1 MTAMLR
7 KLLLWGSEN
16 PFLTQRLA
24 RLGFVRRAVRRFMPG
39 ETSEAA
45 IEEAVKLS
53 ASRITS
59 VLTLLGENVTEAAE
73 AAEVARHYRAVLEEI
88 ASRDLETEISVKLTQ
103 LGIDI
108 GHDVAAANLES
119 ILATAEERGQFV
131 WIDVESSGYVDRT
144 LELYRAARARHVK
157 TGICLQA
164 YLYRTADDLA
174 ALLPLNPSIRLV
186 KGAYAE
192 AGEVAFPRM
201 RDVDRNY
208 FELAK
213 TLLGEVRPGGVQAGG
228 VRAAFATH
236 DERLIRDIEKEAA
249 ERGIARVDLEFQMLY
264 GIGAAQQKAL
274 AAKGYRVEVLISYG
288 TAWFPWYMRRLAERP
303 ANLWFVMRKMV
314 SR

>member
-1 MTAMLR
+1 MFR

-16 PFLTQRLA
+16 AFLSQRLA
-24 RLGFVRRAVRRFMPG
+24 RFGFVQRAVRRFMPG

-45 IEEAVKLS
+45 IEEAVRLG
-53 ASRITS
+53 ALRITS
-59 VLTLLGENVTEAAE
+59 VLALLGENVKEATEAAD
-73 AAEVARHYRAVLEEI
+73 VARHYEVLLEEI
-88 ASRDLETEISVKLTQ
+88 ARRGLEAEISVKLTQ

-108 GHDVAAANLES
+108 APDVAAANLER
-119 ILATAEERGQFV
+119 ILAKAEERGQFV
-131 WIDVESSGYVDRT
+131 WIDVEGSGYVDRT
-144 LELYRAARARHVK
+144 LELYRNARSQHQN

-164 YLYRTADDLA
+164 YLYRTGGDLA
-174 ALLPLNPSIRLV
+174 ALLPISPSIRLV

-192 AGEVAFPRM
+192 PVEVAFSRM
-201 RDVDRNY
+201 KDVDRNY

-213 TLLGEVRPGGVQAGG
+213 TLLDAVRPGGVPAGG

-236 DERLIRDIEKEAA
+236 DARLIRRIEAEAA
-249 ERGIARVDLEFQMLY
+249 ERGIARGDLEFQMLY
-264 GIGAAQQKAL
+264 GVGTAHQKEL

>member
-1 MTAMLR
+1 MFR
-7 KLLLWGSEN
+7 KLLLWASAN
-16 PFLTQRLA
+16 VFLTEHLVGLA
-24 RLGFVRRAVRRFMPG
+24 FVRRAVRRFMPG

-45 IEEAVKLS
+45 IEEAVRLS

-59 VLTLLGENVTEAAE
+59 VLALLGENVTQADE
-73 AAEVARHYRAVLEEI
+73 AAEVARHYQGVLEEI
-88 ASRDLETEISVKLTQ
+88 ANRELEAEISVKLTQ

-108 GHDVAAANLES
+108 GPEVAAANLEN

-144 LELYRAARARHVK
+144 LDLYRNARSNHVN

-164 YLYRTADDLA
+164 YLYRTAEDLA
-174 ALLPLNPSIRLV
+174 ALLPIDPAIRLV

-192 AGEVAFPRM
+192 PREVAFPRI

-213 TLLGEVRPGGVQAGG
+213 TLLDEVRRGG

-236 DERLIRDIEKEAA
+236 DERLIRGIEAEAA
-249 ERGIARVDLEFQMLY
+249 ERGIARGDLEFQMLY
-264 GIGAAQQKAL
+264 GIGTAKQKEL

>member
-1 MTAMLR
+1 MLR

-24 RLGFVRRAVRRFMPG
+24 RLGFVQRAVRRFMPG

-45 IEEAVKLS
+45 VEEAVRLS
-53 ASRITS
+53 ESRITS
-59 VLTLLGENVTEAAE
+59 VLTLLGEKVTDATEAS
-73 AAEVARHYRAVLEEI
+73 EVARHYQGVLEEI
-88 ASRDLETEISVKLTQ
+88 ANRGLEAEISVKLTQ

-108 GHDVAAANLES
+108 GADVAEANLET

-131 WIDVESSGYVDRT
+131 WIDVESSGYVDQT
-144 LELYRAARARHVK
+144 LDLYRKARSRHLN
-157 TGICLQA
+157 TGVCLQA
-164 YLYRTADDLA
+164 YLYRTTEDLA

-192 AGEVAFPRM
+192 PSEVAFPRM

-208 FELAK
+208 LELAK
-213 TLLGEVRPGGVQAGG
+213 TLLDEVRPAG

-236 DERLIRDIEKEAA
+236 DERLIQGIEKEAA
-249 ERGIARVDLEFQMLY
+249 ERGIARGDLEFQMLY
-264 GIGAAQQKAL
+264 GIGIAQQKAL

>member
-1 MTAMLR
+1 MLR
-7 KLLLWGSEN
+7 KLLLWGSESV
-16 PFLTQRLA
+16 FLTEHVAHLA
-24 RLGFVRRAVRRFMPG
+24 FVQRAVRRFMPG

-45 IEEAVKLS
+45 FEEAVRLS
-53 ASRITS
+53 ASRISS
-59 VLTLLGENVTEAAE
+59 VLALLGEKVTDADEAAK
-73 AAEVARHYRAVLEEI
+73 VAQHYQAVLEEI
-88 ASRDLETEISVKLTQ
+88 ADRELEAEISVKLTQ

-108 GHDVAAANLES
+108 GPDVAAANLES

-144 LELYRAARARHVK
+144 LDLYRAVRSRYVN
-157 TGICLQA
+157 TGVCLQA
-164 YLYRTADDLA
+164 YLYRTAEDLA
-174 ALLPLNPSIRLV
+174 ALLPIDPSIRLV

-192 AGEVAFPRM
+192 PVEVAFPRKK
-201 RDVDRNY
+201 DVDRNY

-213 TLLGEVRPGGVQAGG
+213 TLLDEVRRGG

-236 DERLIRDIEKEAA
+236 DERLIRGIEEEAA
-249 ERGIARVDLEFQMLY
+249 ERGIARGDLEFQMLY
-264 GIGAAQQKAL
+264 GIGTAQQKEL
-274 AAKGYRVEVLISYG
+274 AAEGYKVEVLISYG

>member
-1 MTAMLR
+1 MLR
-7 KLLLWGSEN
+7 KLLLWASEN
-16 PFLTQRLA
+16 VFLTEHLVHLA
-24 RLGFVRRAVRRFMPG
+24 FVQRAVRRFMPG

-45 IEEAVKLS
+45 IEEAVRLS

-59 VLTLLGENVTEAAE
+59 VLALLGENVTEADE
-73 AAEVARHYRAVLEEI
+73 AAEVARHYQGVLEEI
-88 ASRDLETEISVKLTQ
+88 ANRELEAEISVKLTQ

-108 GHDVAAANLES
+108 GSEVAATNLEN

-144 LELYRAARARHVK
+144 LDLYRNARSNHVN

-164 YLYRTADDLA
+164 YLYRTAGDLA
-174 ALLPLNPSIRLV
+174 ALLPIDPSIRLV

-192 AGEVAFPRM
+192 PREVAFLRM

-213 TLLGEVRPGGVQAGG
+213 TLLDGVRRGG

-236 DERLIRDIEKEAA
+236 DERLIRGIEAEAA
-249 ERGIARVDLEFQMLY
+249 ERGIARGDLEFQMLY
-264 GIGAAQQKAL
+264 GIGTAKQKGL

>member
-1 MTAMLR
+1 MLR

-16 PFLTQRLA
+16 LFLTEHLA
-24 RLGFVRRAVRRFMPG
+24 GLAFMQRAVRRFMPG

-45 IEEAVKLS
+45 IEAALGLS
-53 ASRITS
+53 SSRITS
-59 VLTLLGENVTEAAE
+59 VLTLLGENVTEADE
-73 AAEVARHYRAVLEEI
+73 AAAVARHYQAVLEEI
-88 ASRDLETEISVKLTQ
+88 ADRELEAEISVKLTQ

-108 GHDVAAANLES
+108 GPDVAAANVES
-119 ILATAEERGQFV
+119 ILATAEEHGQFV
-131 WIDVESSGYVDRT
+131 WIDVEGSGYVDRT
-144 LELYRAARARHVK
+144 LDLYRAARSRHMN

-164 YLYRTADDLA
+164 YLYRTAEDLA
-174 ALLPLNPSIRLV
+174 ALLPMDPSIRLV

-192 AGEVAFPRM
+192 PVEVAFPRM
-201 RDVDRNY
+201 KDVNRNY

-213 TLLGEVRPGGVQAGG
+213 TLLDEVRRGG

-236 DERLIRDIEKEAA
+236 DERLIRGIEEEAA
-249 ERGIARVDLEFQMLY
+249 ERGIARGDLEFQMLY
-264 GIGAAQQKAL
+264 GIGTAPQEGL

>member
-1 MTAMLR
+1 MLR
-7 KLLLWGSEN
+7 KLLLWASEN
-16 PFLTQRLA
+16 VFLTKHLVALA
-24 RLGFVRRAVRRFMPG
+24 FVQRAVRRFMPG

-45 IEEAVKLS
+45 IEGAVRLS
-53 ASRITS
+53 GSRITS
-59 VLTLLGENVTEAAE
+59 VLALLGENVTEADE
-73 AAEVARHYRAVLEEI
+73 AAEVARHYQAVLEEI
-88 ASRDLETEISVKLTQ
+88 ANLELEAEISVKLTQ

-108 GHDVAAANLES
+108 GPEVAAANLEN

-144 LELYRAARARHVK
+144 LDLYRNARSNHVN

-164 YLYRTADDLA
+164 YLYRTAEDLA
-174 ALLPLNPSIRLV
+174 ALLPIDPSIRLV

-192 AGEVAFPRM
+192 PREVAFPRM

-213 TLLGEVRPGGVQAGG
+213 TLLDEVRRGG

-236 DERLIRDIEKEAA
+236 DERLIRGIEAEAA
-249 ERGIARVDLEFQMLY
+249 ERGIARGDLEFQMLY
-264 GIGAAQQKAL
+264 GIGTSKQKEL

>member
-1 MTAMLR
+1 MLR
-7 KLLLWGSEN
+7 KLLLWASEN
-16 PFLTQRLA
+16 VFLTKHLVALA
-24 RLGFVRRAVRRFMPG
+24 FVQRAVRRFMPG

-45 IEEAVKLS
+45 IEGAVRLS
-53 ASRITS
+53 GSRITS
-59 VLTLLGENVTEAAE
+59 VLALLGENVTEADE
-73 AAEVARHYRAVLEEI
+73 AAEVARHYQAVLEEI
-88 ASRDLETEISVKLTQ
+88 ANRELEAEISVKLTQ

-108 GHDVAAANLES
+108 GPEVAAANLEN
-119 ILATAEERGQFV
+119 ILVTAEERGQFV

-144 LELYRAARARHVK
+144 LDLYRNARSNHVN

-164 YLYRTADDLA
+164 YLYRTAEDLA
-174 ALLPLNPSIRLV
+174 ALLPIDPSIRLV

-192 AGEVAFPRM
+192 PREVAFPRM

-213 TLLGEVRPGGVQAGG
+213 TLLDEVRRGG

-236 DERLIRDIEKEAA
+236 DERLIRGIEAEAA
-249 ERGIARVDLEFQMLY
+249 ERGIARGDLEFQMLY
-264 GIGAAQQKAL
+264 GIGTSKQKEL

-288 TAWFPWYMRRLAERP
+288 TAWFAWYLRRLAERP

>member
-1 MTAMLR
+1 MLR

-24 RLGFVRRAVRRFMPG
+24 RLGFVQRAVRRFMPG

-45 IEEAVKLS
+45 IEEAVRLS
-53 ASRITS
+53 ESRITS
-59 VLTLLGENVTEAAE
+59 VLTLLGEKVMEATEAAD
-73 AAEVARHYRAVLEEI
+73 VVRHYQGVLEEI
-88 ASRDLETEISVKLTQ
+88 ANRELEAEISVKLTQ

-108 GHDVAAANLES
+108 GGDVAEANLES
-119 ILATAEERGQFV
+119 VLATAEEHGQFV
-131 WIDVESSGYVDRT
+131 WIDVESSCYVDQT
-144 LELYRAARARHVK
+144 LDLYRNARSRYTN
-157 TGICLQA
+157 TGVCLQA
-164 YLYRTADDLA
+164 YLYRTAEDLT
-174 ALLPLNPSIRLV
+174 ALLPLHPSIRLV

-192 AGEVAFPRM
+192 PAEVAFPRM

-208 FELAK
+208 LELAK
-213 TLLGEVRPGGVQAGG
+213 TLLDEVRPGG

-236 DERLIRDIEKEAA
+236 DERLIRGIEKEAA
-249 ERGIARVDLEFQMLY
+249 ERGIARGDLEFQMLY
-264 GIGAAQQKAL
+264 GIGTARQKAL

>member
-1 MTAMLR
+1 MFR
-7 KLLLWGSEN
+7 KLLLWASAN
-16 PFLTQRLA
+16 VFLTKHLVGLA
-24 RLGFVRRAVRRFMPG
+24 FVQRAVRRFMPG

-45 IEEAVKLS
+45 IEEAVRLS

-59 VLTLLGENVTEAAE
+59 VLALLGENVTQADE
-73 AAEVARHYRAVLEEI
+73 AAEVARHYQGVLEEI
-88 ASRDLETEISVKLTQ
+88 ANRELEAEISVKLTQ

-108 GHDVAAANLES
+108 GPEVAVANLEN

-144 LELYRAARARHVK
+144 LELYRNARSNHVN

-164 YLYRTADDLA
+164 YLYRTAEDLA
-174 ALLPLNPSIRLV
+174 ALLPIGPSIRLV

-192 AGEVAFPRM
+192 PREVAFPRI

-213 TLLGEVRPGGVQAGG
+213 TLLDEVRRGG

-236 DERLIRDIEKEAA
+236 DERLIREIEAEAA
-249 ERGIARVDLEFQMLY
+249 ERGIARGDLEFQMLF
-264 GIGAAQQKAL
+264 GIGTAKQKGL

>member
-1 MTAMLR
+1 MLR
-7 KLLLWGSEN
+7 KLLLWSSEN
-16 PFLTQRLA
+16 EFLTERVARLA
-24 RLGFVRRAVRRFMPG
+24 FVKRAVRRFMPG

-45 IEEAVKLS
+45 IDEAVRLS
-53 ASRITS
+53 ESRITS
-59 VLTLLGENVTEAAE
+59 VLSLLGENVSQADEATD
-73 AAEVARHYRAVLEEI
+73 VTRHYQTLLADI
-88 ASRDLETEISVKLTQ
+88 GSRDLEAEISVKLTQ

-108 GHDVAAANLES
+108 GSDVAAANLES
-119 ILATAEERGQFV
+119 ILARAEERGQFV
-131 WIDVESSGYVDRT
+131 WIDIESSAYVDRT
-144 LELYRAARARHVK
+144 LELYRSARAKHAN
-157 TGICLQA
+157 TGLCLQS

-192 AGEVAFPRM
+192 PGEVAFPRK
-201 RDVDRNY
+201 RDVDQNY
-208 FELAK
+208 LELAK
-213 TLLGEVRPGGVQAGG
+213 VLLDQARQGA

-236 DERLIRDIEKEAA
+236 DERLIRGIEDEAA
-249 ERGIARVDLEFQMLY
+249 QRGITRGDLEFHMMY
-264 GIGAAQQKAL
+264 GVGSAMQKHL